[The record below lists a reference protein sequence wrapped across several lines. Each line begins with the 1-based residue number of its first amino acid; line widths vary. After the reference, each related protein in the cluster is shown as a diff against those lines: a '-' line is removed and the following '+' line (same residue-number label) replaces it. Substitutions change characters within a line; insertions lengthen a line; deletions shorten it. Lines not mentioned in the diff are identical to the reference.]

1 MVNYNDNIIW
11 SKAVDAIFKEKGIP
25 LFDIIDNNWAFTK
38 ENILDVVEKLK
49 EIQIPILGGDVFVKR
64 KGMIRFGNA
73 NWYCNKSDTPEGKMF
88 LDFSIEK
95 SKQYIL
101 HVLNYN
107 ATNKKEEVLF
117 SIVPQVKNDDKN
129 NIEIIKLIRW

>member
-1 MVNYNDNIIW
+1 
-11 SKAVDAIFKEKGIP
+11 
-25 LFDIIDNNWAFTK
+25 
-38 ENILDVVEKLK
+38 
-49 EIQIPILGGDVFVKR
+49 LGGDVFVKR

-117 SIVPQVKNDDKN
+117 LIVPHVKNDDKN
-129 NIEIIKLIRW
+129 NIEIIRLINGEVK